1 MRNLA
6 HELSLFAFSVDL
18 LLVYDHRRDP
28 YTIIE
33 GGRGVAETE
42 SSEESPLHN
51 WTLSLHQRSSCV
63 ALVSWNAH
71 PGSFESS
78 TDVLYFDSSLS
89 QLFTMVAYGGEIVV
103 FHINCFSRPR
113 SLLDSGSGMSSG
125 RPDGAVLVLSCSP
138 IPNTE

>member
-1 MRNLA
+1 MLNL
-6 HELSLFAFSVDL
+6 ERVLSLFASFANL
-18 LLVYDHRRDP
+18 LLVCDHRKDP
-28 YTIIE
+28 CTIIVD
-33 GGRGVAETE
+33 GRGVAETE
-42 SSEESPLHN
+42 SGEESPLHN

-113 SLLDSGSGMSSG
+113 SLLDSGSGKSVEQLVN
-125 RPDGAVLVLSCSP
+125 AVPAPSCSP
-138 IPNTE
+138 ILSTV